1 MSARVEHAAAVVYQG
16 IWAVLA
22 GWFRVPAEAPDLP
35 AVDGR
40 EPERFRPS
48 PGYLAYLKFMFWLFL
63 LIVDIAIVGTWIIVV
78 VVEPWLGVLLFVPML
93 ALAIVPDVVA
103 YIALRLRYDTMW
115 YVMNER
121 SIRIRRGI
129 WIIQETTIT
138 FENIQNVLVTQ
149 GPLQRWFGIAS
160 VVIQTAGGGGGGA
173 HPSQQGGHSHLGL
186 IEGVADAPRLR
197 DLFLAK
203 MKAARGAGLGDERH
217 EETVPGRA
225 EGARAGAAWTPAHI
239 IALREMLEEAR
250 RMNVVVR

>member
-22 GWFRVPAEAPDLP
+22 GWFRVPTEAPDLP

-63 LIVDIAIVGTWIIVV
+63 LIVDIAIVGTWVV
-78 VVEPWLGVLLFVPML
+78 VVIVEPWLGALLFVPML
-93 ALAIVPDVVA
+93 ALAIMPDVVA

-160 VVIQTAGGGGGGA
+160 VVIQTAGAGA
-173 HPSQQGGHSHLGL
+173 AGRIRRSRRALALGL
-186 IEGVADAPRLR
+186 IEGVADARAAGLVSGEDEGGPRR
-197 DLFLAK
+197 
-203 MKAARGAGLGDERH
+203 GLGDD
-217 EETVPGRA
+217 
-225 EGARAGAAWTPAHI
+225 RAGETHRHAAGRPWTPAHLD
-239 IALREMLEEAR
+239 APGRCSTKPR
-250 RMNVVVR
+250 RLNATA